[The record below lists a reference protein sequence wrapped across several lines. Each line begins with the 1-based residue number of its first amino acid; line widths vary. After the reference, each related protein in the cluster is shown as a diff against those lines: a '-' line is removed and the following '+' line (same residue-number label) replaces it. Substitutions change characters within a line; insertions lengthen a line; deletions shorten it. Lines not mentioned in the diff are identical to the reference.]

1 MTAIRHL
8 DTERL
13 YLRWL
18 LPTDIAFIRELITH
32 EEIRRFLGGPI
43 PSARHEA
50 ALSGYFTVEEG
61 EMVWLAET
69 KDSLQPLGLI
79 SISHHADGFDDEL
92 SYQFHPDAWGFGYA
106 TEAAGRVLEYALKD
120 LQLDRLIAE
129 TQSANSAS
137 RRLLE
142 RIGMREMKRLHRF
155 GAEQIVYAS

>member
-1 MTAIRHL
+1 MAAIRQL

-13 YLRWL
+13 YLRGL
-18 LPTDIAFIRELITH
+18 LPTDIAFIRELIAH
-32 EEIRRFLGGPI
+32 EEVRRFLGGPI

-50 ALSGYFTVEEG
+50 VLSGYFTVEGG

-92 SYQFHPDAWGFGYA
+92 SYQFHPDAWGRGYA
-106 TEAAGRVLEYALKD
+106 AEAAGRVLEHALED
-120 LQLDRLIAE
+120 LQFDRLIAE

-137 RRLLE
+137 RRLPE

-155 GAEQIVYAS
+155 GAEQIVYVS